1 MRFWILMLAFGA
13 GFVWCASRVV
23 KSRNQAVEQ
32 GYRIAELT
40 REVEELEEDI
50 EKLKIVRA
58 ALLKPNRLKARAKNQ
73 SLREATPG
81 DVVVMKAAAE

>member
-1 MRFWILMLAFGA
+1 MRFWILIIAFGA

-40 REVEELEEDI
+40 KEVESLEEDI

-58 ALLKPNRLKARAKNQ
+58 ALLKPSRLKSRAKIQ
-73 SLREATPG
+73 SLREAAPN
-81 DVVVMKAAAE
+81 DVVVMKGGEE

>member
-1 MRFWILMLAFGA
+1 MRFWILMLAVGA

>member
-1 MRFWILMLAFGA
+1 MRFWLLIIAFGA

-40 REVEELEEDI
+40 REVESLEEDI

-58 ALLKPNRLKARAKNQ
+58 ALLKPSRLKARAKTQ
-73 SLREATPG
+73 ALREAAPN
-81 DVVVMKAAAE
+81 DVVVMKGDDE